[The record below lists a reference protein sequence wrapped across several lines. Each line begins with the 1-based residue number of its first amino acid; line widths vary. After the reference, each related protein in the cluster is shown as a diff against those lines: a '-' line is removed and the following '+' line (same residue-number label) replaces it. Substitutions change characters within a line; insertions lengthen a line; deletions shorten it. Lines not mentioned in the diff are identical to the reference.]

1 MLINC
6 IVNSVKII
14 ERITMKVLRNE
25 TPVARKEHRCNFC
38 GGVFPL
44 EKNTTDR
51 PMFMTVVFMTGYPTV
66 NVPS

>member
-1 MLINC
+1 
-6 IVNSVKII
+6 
-14 ERITMKVLRNE
+14 MKVLRNE